1 MRGIVGKSKTQDKK
15 PGPRASAAPAPAASG
30 LAPEK
35 IVAKAASGAAVAAQ
49 ASAIPYVGAITRFL
63 ETQAP
68 ADIRRAIAEG
78 GRRDILSKSYP
89 YRKEMDGDEYEP
101 IMERLQV
108 ELVKMHYDVKTTGK
122 RQVVIFEG
130 RDAAGKGGTIERLR
144 ENMNPRVCSIV
155 ALPKPT
161 EREAG
166 QWYFQ
171 RYIDWMPA
179 KGEIVLFDRSWYN
192 RAMVEHV
199 FGFCTPDQRK
209 LFFKQ
214 LPDFERML
222 VDDGT
227 ILVKLWLDV
236 GRAEQLR
243 RFLDREKDPLKQW
256 KLSSIDVDGLGKW
269 DDYTAAIDE
278 TMKACHSKHAPWTV
292 IRSDDKDRARIAAI
306 QTVLNAVDYAGRDRK
321 AIGKIDDKICGG
333 PDLL

>member
-1 MRGIVGKSKTQDKK
+1 MSKSKSADKK
-15 PGPRASAAPAPAASG
+15 SEARIANDAGNAPNVSVF
-30 LAPEK
+30 EK
-35 IVAKAASGAAVAAQ
+35 LVAKVANGHSKEAVAKAV
-49 ASAIPYVGAITRFL
+49 PYVGAITRFL
-63 ETQAP
+63 ETEAP
-68 ADIRRAIAEG
+68 ADIRKAIGDAG
-78 GRRDILSKSYP
+78 KNDILSRSYP
-89 YRKEMDGDEYEP
+89 YRKEMDADDYDP
-101 IMERLQV
+101 AMDALQR

-122 RQVVIFEG
+122 RLVVVFEG

-144 ENMNPRVCSIV
+144 ENMNPRVCSV
-155 ALPKPT
+155 AALPKPT

-192 RAMVEHV
+192 RGMVEHV

-209 LFFKQ
+209 LFFHQ

-243 RFLDREKDPLKQW
+243 RFLDREADPLKQW

-269 DDYTAAIDE
+269 DAYTDAITE
-278 TMKACHSKHAPWTV
+278 TMDRCHTKAAPWTV

-306 QTVLNAVDYAGRDRK
+306 QTVLNAVDYAGRDKK
-321 AIGKIDDKICGG
+321 AIGRIDDKICGG
-333 PDLL
+333 PELLHA